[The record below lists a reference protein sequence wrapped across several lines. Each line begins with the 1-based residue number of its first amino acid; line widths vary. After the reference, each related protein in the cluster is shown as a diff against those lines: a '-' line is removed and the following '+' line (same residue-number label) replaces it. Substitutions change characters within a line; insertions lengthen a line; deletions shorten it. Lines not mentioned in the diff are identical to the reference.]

1 MIPLGDMLD
10 HLSQAYS
17 FKEIRL
23 RGVAITDMV
32 KFMKETFKVRV
43 FMFAWSASVN
53 Y

>member
-32 KFMKETFKVRV
+32 KFNNLRIFISGAEI
-43 FMFAWSASVN
+43 
-53 Y
+53 